1 MSREFD
7 VIVVGARCAGA
18 PLATLLARQGVRV
31 AVVERATFPRDTLS
45 THIVEAPAINFLR
58 RLGVMDDVRAT
69 GASPVDR
76 IDGRMDDAAFA
87 GRVAHR
93 PGDAGAFL
101 SVRRFVLDPILASA
115 AAQSGAEMLMAT
127 SVVGLERSGARVQ
140 GVRVGTADGEAVLRA
155 RLVVGADGRN
165 STIAGLAGARKYS
178 VVPNERFGYWG
189 FFEGADP
196 GPDAA
201 LIYHRW
207 DGRFIIAIPA
217 DGGLYEV
224 IALPDNRFRDE
235 FATDREQAF
244 LAHARACG
252 PVAEIIRDARRVGK
266 LQGMK
271 RWEGF
276 FRESAGMG
284 WALVGDAGQ
293 FKDPAPGQGIT
304 DAFRQAEALA
314 PAIVRGLGG
323 SDAQLDAAV
332 AEWTRWRDHDAG
344 EHYWLA
350 TDFGAG
356 GPMPVVVREMI
367 RRLDRRGQLDEL
379 FDLVQHR
386 ANPSAVFTPGRLL
399 STAAALLA
407 QPGIDRRAVL
417 REVGE
422 LMGEDL
428 RRRRLMLRPEFVA
441 PDMHGDAGE
450 TNVPEPALAA

>member
-1 MSREFD
+1 
-7 VIVVGARCAGA
+7 VVVVGARCAGA

-31 AVVERATFPRDTLS
+31 AVVERASFPRDTLS

-69 GASPVDR
+69 GARPVSR
-76 IDGRMDDAAFA
+76 IDGRMDDAVFA
-87 GRVAHR
+87 GRVPQR

-115 AAQSGAEMLMAT
+115 AAQAGAEMLMAT
-127 SVVGLERSGARVQ
+127 NVVGLERSGGRVA
-140 GVRVGTADGEAVLRA
+140 GVRVGVANGEAALRA

-165 STIAGLAGARKYS
+165 STVAGLAGARKYS
-178 VVPNERFGYWG
+178 VLPNQRFGYWG

-196 GPDAA
+196 GADAG

-207 DGRFIIAIPA
+207 GGRFIIAIPA
-217 DGGLYEV
+217 DGDLYQV
-224 IALPDNRFRDE
+224 IALPDDRFRHE

-244 LAHARACG
+244 LAHAHACT
-252 PVAEIIRDARRVGK
+252 PVAGIIRDARRVGK
-266 LQGMK
+266 LQGIK

-276 FRESAGMG
+276 FRESAGAG
-284 WALVGDAGQ
+284 WGLVGDAGQ

-323 SDAQLDAAV
+323 SDAQLDAGV

-350 TDFGAG
+350 ADFGAA

-386 ANPSAVFTPGRLL
+386 ATPSRVFTPGRLL
-399 STAAALLA
+399 STAAALVA
-407 QPGIDRRAVL
+407 QAGIDRRAVL

-422 LMGEDL
+422 LIGEDL
-428 RRRRLMLRPEFVA
+428 RRRRLLLRPEFVA
-441 PDMHGDAGE
+441 PGMNRDAGE
-450 TNVPEPALAA
+450 TDVPEPALAA